1 MYFRIQTGCMSAAQN
16 YLPILLIPCFWAI
29 ELLLHVG
36 LMENYILKNG
46 VRKLLWLESLV
57 AKRSHISFPPKKNA
71 GMSAGWRFRSKWTAS
86 QMGKLSQPWKLT
98 FWMPIFKTLGKHKW
112 NWGEKH
118 IWKFETTTWSGMSHP
133 FTASWSTV
141 QRVRWTAWLLL
152 ALEVKWCI
160 TQLGKV
166 GTCRRDYRPRNLPNH
181 QILVFACCAKTTSWW
196 RNPCPKS
203 FDASILLSSCWSCA
217 T

>member
-1 MYFRIQTGCMSAAQN
+1 MASTVLWRPVARCILLTHVQPSLNTEKRSKNCTGEYSMYFRIQTGCMSAAQN

-71 GMSAGWRFRSKWTAS
+71 GMSAGWRFRSKWTTS

-112 NWGEKH
+112 DWGEKH

-152 ALEVKWCI
+152 ALEVKWFI
-160 TQLGKV
+160 TQLG
-166 GTCRRDYRPRNLPNH
+166 
-181 QILVFACCAKTTSWW
+181 
-196 RNPCPKS
+196 
-203 FDASILLSSCWSCA
+203 
-217 T
+217 